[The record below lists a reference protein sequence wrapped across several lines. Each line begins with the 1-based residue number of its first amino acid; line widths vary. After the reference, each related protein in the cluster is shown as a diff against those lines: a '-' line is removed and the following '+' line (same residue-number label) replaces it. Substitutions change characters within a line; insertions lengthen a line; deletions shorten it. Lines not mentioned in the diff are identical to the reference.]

1 MRYVDTLYWS
11 QEPGRRTDTAVGSA
25 SEGALE
31 EVAFEL
37 GLISA
42 GGAGRRETVG
52 DGARAGNTGL
62 GEEVAGRQPGLCR
75 SLEYMLQEGRGCVCL
90 VPCYVTP

>member
-11 QEPGRRTDTAVGSA
+11 QEPGRRDDTAVGSA

-42 GGAGRRETVG
+42 GGAGIPGG
-52 DGARAGNTGL
+52 DSRGVPLHSLVVL
-62 GEEVAGRQPGLCR
+62 G
-75 SLEYMLQEGRGCVCL
+75 
-90 VPCYVTP
+90 

>member
-1 MRYVDTLYWS
+1 MWYVDTLYWS
-11 QEPGRRTDTAVGSA
+11 QEPGRRDGTAVGSA

-42 GGAGRRETVG
+42 GGVGRRET
-52 DGARAGNTGL
+52 
-62 GEEVAGRQPGLCR
+62 
-75 SLEYMLQEGRGCVCL
+75 
-90 VPCYVTP
+90 